1 MLHALRVMGSM
12 LMSRMQFARGVDSTF
27 DGERNFYDA
36 LGYKQSLSAA
46 DYRRR
51 FNRGGI
57 ARRVVSALPRAT
69 WRGGGELIEDQS
81 STNQTTFEAAW
92 ELLDRRLT
100 IWPMLQRADT
110 LAGIGRF
117 AVLFIGGP
125 GSLEQPLQKV
135 SSPDQSAYL
144 AAHSEDNVE
153 ISEQDLESDIH
164 NPRYMHPNFYRIK
177 NLAGGSTGG
186 RVLLAERKIH
196 YTRILHLADG
206 ITDNSLYG
214 TPRLEAVWNY
224 LDDLTKLVGGGSE
237 AFWLRANQGLHV
249 DVDKDLNIAE
259 PELDKLRESVDE
271 YVHNI
276 RRFIRTRGTRVT
288 SLGSEVASF
297 ATDVDALITLIAGTS
312 EIPKRILVG
321 SEAGE
326 LASTQDRENW
336 SERVADRRAEYAEP
350 FVLRPFVDRMI
361 SINAL
366 PKPTEYQVRWPE
378 IRSLSQSER
387 ANNAVKWST
396 LNKDGIF
403 VVDPNEIRDICL
415 GLEPTDEFDLESQ
428 LEKKT
433 AAAPVTPAGD
443 GASSSSEDES
453 GQPTAR
459 AATATVVDDEGQ
471 PPKEL
476 MRELMVA
483 ARRRR
488 RHG

>member
-1 MLHALRVMGSM
+1 
-12 LMSRMQFARGVDSTF
+12 
-27 DGERNFYDA
+27 
-36 LGYKQSLSAA
+36 
-46 DYRRR
+46 
-51 FNRGGI
+51 
-57 ARRVVSALPRAT
+57 
-69 WRGGGELIEDQS
+69 
-81 STNQTTFEAAW
+81 
-92 ELLDRRLT
+92 
-100 IWPMLQRADT
+100 
-110 LAGIGRF
+110 
-117 AVLFIGGP
+117 
-125 GSLEQPLQKV
+125 V
-135 SSPDQSAYL
+135 SSPDQIAYL

-471 PPKEL
+471 PPAEL